1 MEAHEVSKK
10 WIVYVLLL
18 ISCFIVAGCVEGS
31 VDITVHKD
39 GSTDIVYDIA
49 IPEKFLSLSDT
60 ELNPIEDIEKEA
72 EAEGYTVE
80 PYQEKG
86 YVGISAKKHI
96 TDVQEVFQEEF
107 FTQTLDES
115 ENTALTVDEGFFY
128 DTYKIN
134 MDLDFSEEVEE
145 VDWISTMF
153 LSYIDFELKLSL
165 PIKLTDH
172 NASKVENESGYHTY
186 IWDITPNQTNA
197 IQFAIRVPNIKNI
210 LFTVIGGL
218 VVISICIYFVWKR
231 RKKRSSSRR
240 G

>member
-1 MEAHEVSKK
+1 MNKK
-10 WIVYVLLL
+10 WIFYLLL
-18 ISCFIVAGCVEGS
+18 VCSCLLVTGCVKGS

-39 GSTDIVYDIA
+39 GSADVVYDIA
-49 IPEKFLSLSDT
+49 FPERFLSLSDS
-60 ELNPIEDIEKEA
+60 EFNPVEEMEQNA
-72 EAEGYTVE
+72 EAEGYSIE
-80 PYQEKG
+80 HYQENG
-86 YVGISAKKHI
+86 YVGVSAKKHI

-172 NASKVENESGYHTY
+172 NASSVENESGYHTY

-197 IQFAIRVPNIKNI
+197 IQFAIKVPNIKNI
-210 LFTVIGGL
+210 IFTVIGGL
-218 VVISICIYFVWKR
+218 AVISICIYFVWKR
-231 RKKRSSSRR
+231 RKKRYSL
-240 G
+240 

>member
-1 MEAHEVSKK
+1 MNRK
-10 WIVYVLLL
+10 WILYILLL
-18 ISCFIVAGCVEGS
+18 ISCFIVAGCVKGS
-31 VDITVHKD
+31 VDIKVHKD
-39 GSTDIVYDIA
+39 GSADVVYDIA
-49 IPEKFLSLSDT
+49 FPERFLSLSDS
-60 ELNPIEDIEKEA
+60 EFNPVEEMEQSA
-72 EAEGYTVE
+72 EAEGYSIE
-80 PYQEKG
+80 HYQENG
-86 YVGISAKKHI
+86 YVGVSAKKHI

-128 DTYKIN
+128 NTYKIN
-134 MDLDFSEEVEE
+134 MDLDFSEEVGE
-145 VDWISTMF
+145 VDWVSTVF

-172 NASKVENESGYHTY
+172 NASSVENESGYHTY

-240 G
+240 VKEK